1 MSAVA
6 RASLT
11 TALILLAFTVAGTAL
26 LAYTFSATKDTIAKS
41 EEREKRVLI
50 GQTLP
55 REIYDNDL
63 LADKISL
70 PPDPLLGSEQPSIA
84 YRARKGGQPA
94 AVVLEVTAPD
104 GYSGKIRMLV
114 AIRFD
119 GTVTGVRVVAHSE
132 TPGLGDYIDIAKS
145 NWIRV
150 FEGKSLTDP
159 PERAWKLKKDDGSF
173 DYMAGAT
180 ITPRAVVKAVARALR
195 FYAEQQDNL
204 FQLR

>member
-63 LADKISL
+63 LADTISL

-150 FEGKSLTDP
+150 FEGKSLADP
-159 PERAWKLKKDDGSF
+159 PERAWKVKKDDGGF

>member
-1 MSAVA
+1 MSAVP

-41 EEREKRVLI
+41 QEREKLALI

-63 LADKISL
+63 LADTISL
-70 PPDPLLGSEQPSIA
+70 PPTPLLGSEQPSTA

-145 NWIRV
+145 KWIRV

-159 PERAWKLKKDDGSF
+159 PERAWKVKKDDGSF

-195 FYAEQQDNL
+195 FYAEQQNNL